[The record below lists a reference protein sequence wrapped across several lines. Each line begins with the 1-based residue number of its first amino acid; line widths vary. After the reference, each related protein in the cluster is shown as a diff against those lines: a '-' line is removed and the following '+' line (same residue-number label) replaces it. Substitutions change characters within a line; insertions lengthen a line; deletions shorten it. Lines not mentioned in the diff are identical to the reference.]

1 MLTILLYLFH
11 SRRPA
16 GGSLRSREPGLTDS
30 ADFTGSLR
38 RVRLYGLFRWRRRR
52 GREFFSAL
60 SSFKKSC
67 FRISNNLL
75 EGVRVTGMLFAVRE
89 LG

>member
-30 ADFTGSLR
+30 ADFAGSLR
-38 RVRLYGLFRWRRRR
+38 RVRLYGLFR
-52 GREFFSAL
+52 
-60 SSFKKSC
+60 
-67 FRISNNLL
+67 
-75 EGVRVTGMLFAVRE
+75 
-89 LG
+89 